1 MNDSVAPAVLPPE
14 GVDDNALRVS
24 VENFDGPLD
33 LLLHL
38 VKERQLDIATVPLA
52 LVAEQYLAYISMMEN
67 LDVEVAAEYLVIAA
81 TLVFLKSRALLPP
94 IPAEFLEEG
103 ESAEEVEERLRQ
115 RLIAY
120 SKYREVGEDL
130 RQRQFEASSYFFRDL
145 GDPHSE
151 LRQRYRVDPN
161 RLTHAFLTMLQSA
174 RPEKRTIARERLTL
188 VATMD
193 YIVRSVRERR
203 EVLFSTICKELGM
216 TRESIVVAFLAILEL
231 VRRRRLAFD
240 QQAPFDDIRLFL
252 VAKS

>member
-1 MNDSVAPAVLPPE
+1 MTESGAPAVLQPDQNE
-14 GVDDNALRVS
+14 HALRVS
-24 VENFDGPLD
+24 VANFDGPLD

-38 VKERQLDIATVPLA
+38 VKEKQLDIATVPLA
-52 LVAEQYLAYISMMEN
+52 LVAEQFLEYVSMMQAI
-67 LDVEVAAEYLVIAA
+67 DVEAAAEYLVIAA

-103 ESAEEVEERLRQ
+103 ESPEEVEERLRQ

-120 SKYREVGEDL
+120 SKYRDVGEDL
-130 RQRQFEASSYFFRDL
+130 RQRQFEASSYFFRDM

-151 LRQRYRVDPN
+151 LRQKYRVDPN
-161 RLTHAFLTMLQSA
+161 RLTHAFLTMLQNA

-188 VATMD
+188 VASMD
-193 YIVRSVRERR
+193 YIVRRVREQR

-240 QQAPFDDIRLFL
+240 QKAPFDDIRLFL

>member
-1 MNDSVAPAVLPPE
+1 MSDSGAPAVLQPE
-14 GVDDNALRVS
+14 VNEHALRVS
-24 VENFDGPLD
+24 VQNFDGPLD

-52 LVAEQYLAYISMMEN
+52 TVAEQYLAYVSMMESI
-67 LDVEVAAEYLVIAA
+67 DVEAAAEYLVIAA

-94 IPAEFLEEG
+94 IPAEFIEEG
-103 ESAEEVEERLRQ
+103 ETPEEVEERLRQ

-130 RQRQFEASSYFFRDL
+130 RKRQFEASSYFFRDL

-188 VATMD
+188 VASMD
-193 YIVRSVRERR
+193 FIMRRVREQR
-203 EVLFSTICKELGM
+203 EVFFSALCKELGM
-216 TRESIVVAFLAILEL
+216 TRESIVVTFLAILEL
-231 VRRRRLAFD
+231 VRRRRLSFD
-240 QQAPFDDIRLFL
+240 QQAPFDDIRLFQ
-252 VAKS
+252 VAKT

>member
-1 MNDSVAPAVLPPE
+1 MTVE
-14 GVDDNALRVS
+14 GVDERALRVS

-33 LLLHL
+33 LLLQL

-52 LVAEQYLAYISMMEN
+52 LVAEQYLAYISMMET
-67 LDVEVAAEYLVIAA
+67 LDIEVAAEYLVIAA

-103 ESAEEVEERLRQ
+103 ETPEEVEERLRQ

-130 RQRQFEASSYFFRDL
+130 RQRQLDASSYFFRDL

-151 LRQRYRVDPN
+151 LRQRYRIEPD
-161 RLTHAFLTMLQSA
+161 RLTHAFLTMLQNA

-188 VATMD
+188 VASMD
-193 YIVRSVRERR
+193 YVMRRVREQR
-203 EVLFSTICKELGM
+203 EILFSTLCHELGM

-231 VRRRRLAFD
+231 VRRKRLAFD
-240 QQAPFDDIRLFL
+240 QQAPFDDIRLFVL
-252 VAKS
+252 AKKS

>member
-1 MNDSVAPAVLPPE
+1 MTVE
-14 GVDDNALRVS
+14 GVDERALRVS

-33 LLLHL
+33 LLLQL

-52 LVAEQYLAYISMMEN
+52 LVAEQYLAYISMMES
-67 LDVEVAAEYLVIAA
+67 LDIEIAAEYLVIAA

-103 ESAEEVEERLRQ
+103 ESPEEVEERLRQ

-120 SKYREVGEDL
+120 SKYREVGEEL
-130 RQRQFEASSYFFRDL
+130 RKRQFEASSYFFRDL

-151 LRQRYRVDPN
+151 LRQRYRVEPE
-161 RLTHAFLTMLQSA
+161 RLTHAFITMLQNA

-188 VATMD
+188 VASMD
-193 YIVRSVRERR
+193 YVMRRVREQR
-203 EVLFSTICKELGM
+203 EILFSTICKELGM

-231 VRRRRLAFD
+231 VRRKRLAVD
-240 QQAPFDDIRLFL
+240 QQAPFDDIRLFVL
-252 VAKS
+252 AKKS

>member
-1 MNDSVAPAVLPPE
+1 MTDSGAPAVLQPE
-14 GVDDNALRVS
+14 INEHALRVS
-24 VENFDGPLD
+24 VANFDGPLD

-38 VKERQLDIATVPLA
+38 VKEKQLDIATVPLA
-52 LVAEQYLAYISMMEN
+52 LVAEQFLEYVSMMQAI
-67 LDVEVAAEYLVIAA
+67 DVEVAAEYLVVAA

-103 ESAEEVEERLRQ
+103 ESPEEVEERLRQ

-130 RQRQFEASSYFFRDL
+130 RQRQFEASSYFFRDF
-145 GDPHSE
+145 GDPHGE

-188 VATMD
+188 VASMD
-193 YIVRSVRERR
+193 YIMRRVREQR

-216 TRESIVVAFLAILEL
+216 TRESIVVTFLAILEL
-231 VRRRRLAFD
+231 IRRKRLGFD
-240 QQAPFDDIRLFL
+240 QSAPFDDIRLFV
-252 VAKS
+252 VAKT

>member
-1 MNDSVAPAVLPPE
+1 MTVE
-14 GVDDNALRVS
+14 GVDERALRVS

-33 LLLHL
+33 LLLQL

-52 LVAEQYLAYISMMEN
+52 LVAEQYLAYISMMES
-67 LDVEVAAEYLVIAA
+67 LDVEIAAEYLVIAA

-103 ESAEEVEERLRQ
+103 ESPEEVEERLRQ

-120 SKYREVGEDL
+120 SKYREVGEEL
-130 RQRQFEASSYFFRDL
+130 RKRQFEASSYFFRDL

-151 LRQRYRVDPN
+151 LRQRYRIEPE
-161 RLTHAFLTMLQSA
+161 RLTHAFMTMLQNA

-188 VATMD
+188 VASMD
-193 YIVRSVRERR
+193 YVMRRVREQR
-203 EVLFSTICKELGM
+203 EILFSTICKELGM

-231 VRRRRLAFD
+231 VRRRRLAVD
-240 QQAPFDDIRLFL
+240 QQAPFDDIRLFVL
-252 VAKS
+252 AKKS